1 MQRRLLALGFGLLT
15 LPVSAAAQT
24 TQAAPITV
32 SPSDA
37 RLQFGPLALQP
48 HIGVSD
54 VGIDTNVFNS
64 DSHRRSDFTAT
75 IIPSL
80 DSRLRVGRGLVTA
93 KTSVEFVYFKDTPSQ
108 RSSGFS
114 QDGRFDLPLARLTPF
129 FFGGHQT
136 THQRPNAEI
145 DERVK
150 QATDNAGAG
159 ASVRLGART
168 TVTVQ
173 GERKR
178 IEYGEPGLDGSADI
192 ARALNRRSSV
202 QGLSFFL
209 ELTPLTTF
217 AVKAEFE
224 QDRFEIS
231 PIRDSNNA
239 TIMGGF
245 YFKPSALISGSA
257 FAGYRQLTAISP
269 LLRDYTGLE
278 AAVDAS
284 YLWRERTRVTAK
296 VDRSLEYSVDATAPY
311 YVSTGGTV
319 SVTQSLGGRWD
330 GVGRLGRAGL
340 AYQTLVDAVPIV
352 PAEGRNDTQVTRSA
366 GVGYHLGADMRI
378 GFDVVYTSRLSAAED
393 RKYEGYRFGGSFT
406 YAY

>member
-1 MQRRLLALGFGLLT
+1 
-15 LPVSAAAQT
+15 
-24 TQAAPITV
+24 
-32 SPSDA
+32 
-37 RLQFGPLALQP
+37 
-48 HIGVSD
+48 
-54 VGIDTNVFNS
+54 
-64 DSHRRSDFTAT
+64 
-75 IIPSL
+75 
-80 DSRLRVGRGLVTA
+80 VTA
-93 KTSVEFVYFKDTPSQ
+93 KTSLEFVYFKDTPSQ
-108 RSSGFS
+108 RSRGFS
-114 QDGRFDLPLARLTPF
+114 QEGRFDLPLARLTPF

-150 QATDNAGAG
+150 QTTDKAGVG

-168 TVTVQ
+168 SLTVQ

-178 IEYGEPGLDGSADI
+178 IEYGEPGFDGSADI
-192 ARALNRRSSV
+192 ARALNRRSSE
-202 QGLSFFL
+202 QGVSLSL

-217 AVKAEFE
+217 AVRAEFE

-231 PIRDSNNA
+231 PVRDSDNA

-245 YFKPSALISGSA
+245 YFKPLALISGSA
-257 FAGYRQLTAISP
+257 FAGYRHLNASSP

-284 YLWRERTRVTAK
+284 YLWRERTRVNAK

-319 SVTQSLGGRWD
+319 TVTQSLGGRWD

-352 PAEGRNDTQVTRSA
+352 PSEGRSDTQITRSA
-366 GVGYHLGADMRI
+366 GIGYHLGTDMRI
-378 GFDVVYTSRLSAAED
+378 GFDVVYTSRRSAAED
-393 RKYEGYRFGGSFT
+393 RRYEGYRFGGSFT